1 MALLAHGSI
10 ILHSS
15 SSSPSFPVLWISSSS
30 QLFKFSK
37 LSSNIQ
43 RPFSLFSLSIP
54 NDKFPVPHSSNSAI
68 FLPFLQEDPNPL
80 TQQIPEQ
87 EPTSKDQNLESEVD
101 NDDPMRKFFKG
112 RIANPDPD
120 PVRKGKLTLQSN
132 RRKTAWH
139 LAFEADDSLQEED
152 ESEEIDPGPPP
163 VAFDT
168 GSTKVGGVVEEILQ
182 KSRTLPENTTLGEV
196 LGGFEGR
203 VNAKDCVE
211 VLELMGQEGLIR
223 GCLYFFEW
231 MGLNEPSLVSP
242 RACSILF
249 PILGREGLGDEIM
262 VFFTNLPKKTRFK
275 DVHVYNAAISGLLCC
290 RRYHHSSH
298 FRCSFVSIGFCM
310 VIFSCVVVAS
320 NWVL

>member
-1 MALLAHGSI
+1 MSLLSHYSI

-15 SSSPSFPVLWISSSS
+15 SSSSSFPVLWNSSSS

-43 RPFSLFSLSIP
+43 RPLSIFSLSIP
-54 NDKFPVPHSSNSAI
+54 NYKFPVPHSSNSAI
-68 FLPFLQEDPNPL
+68 FLPFLQEEPNPL

-87 EPTSKDQNLESEVD
+87 EPTSKDQTLEAEVD
-101 NDDPMRKFFKG
+101 NDDPMLKFFKG
-112 RIANPDPD
+112 RIADPDGD
-120 PVRKGKLTLQSN
+120 PVRLGKLTLQKN
-132 RRKTAWH
+132 RKTAWH

-152 ESEEIDPGPPP
+152 ELEESNSGPPP
-163 VAFDT
+163 AALDA
-168 GSTKVGGVVEEILQ
+168 GSAKVGGVVEEILQ

-211 VLELMGQEGLIR
+211 VLELMGQEGLIK

-262 VFFTNLPKKTRFK
+262 VFFTNLPKERRFR

-290 RRYHHSSH
+290 RRYYHCSH
-298 FRCSFVSIGFCM
+298 FCCSFVSIGFCM
-310 VIFSCVVVAS
+310 FIFSCVVVAS

>member
-1 MALLAHGSI
+1 MALLSHYSI
-10 ILHSS
+10 ILHYSS
-15 SSSPSFPVLWISSSS
+15 SSSSFPVLWNSSTS

-43 RPFSLFSLSIP
+43 RPLSIFSLSIP
-54 NDKFPVPHSSNSAI
+54 NYKFLVPHSSNSAI
-68 FLPFLQEDPNPL
+68 FLPFLQEEPNPL

-87 EPTSKDQNLESEVD
+87 ESTSKDQNLEAEVD
-101 NDDPMRKFFKG
+101 NDDPMLKFFKG
-112 RIANPDPD
+112 RIANPDAD
-120 PVRKGKLTLQSN
+120 PVRLGKLTLQKN
-132 RRKTAWH
+132 RKTAWH
-139 LAFEADDSLQEED
+139 FAFEDDDSLQEED
-152 ESEEIDPGPPP
+152 ELEEIDPGPPP
-163 VAFDT
+163 AALDA
-168 GSTKVGGVVEEILQ
+168 GSAKVGGVVEEILR

-211 VLELMGQEGLIR
+211 VLELMGQEGLIK
-223 GCLYFFEW
+223 GCLHFFEW

-262 VFFTNLPKKTRFK
+262 VFFANLPKERRFR

-290 RRYHHSSH
+290 WRYYHCSH
-298 FRCSFVSIGFCM
+298 FCCSFVSIGFCM